1 VRATSLVGWR
11 LPSLIIILA
20 LAGGAVRADGLD
32 EGKSGAELFKTICAD
47 CHRSLRGL
55 AKG

>member
-1 VRATSLVGWR
+1 VRAISLVGWR
-11 LPSLIIILA
+11 LRSLIIILA

>member
-1 VRATSLVGWR
+1 VRAISLVGWR